1 MRSFSGAVWERQV
14 SLGAPS
20 WPAAMGDRI
29 YSLEA
34 RAVARSVLAR
44 PRRPRA
50 PRPRLRLRGRPGRG
64 RGGLLGAGPREAC
77 LATPGPP
84 TPPCS
89 SGTSQTPPAP
99 GQMKSKERHLCSPSD
114 HRRSRS
120 PSQRRSRSRSSS
132 WGRDRRHS
140 DSLKEQSTSLRQSR
154 TPRRN
159 SGSRGRSRSKSLP
172 KRSKSMEKSQ
182 SRSPQKQTGS
192 GAKSRPHGRHCDSIA
207 RSPCKSPRAYTSS
220 GSKTQ
225 TTKHSHLRSH
235 SRSRS
240 YHHKNSW

>member
-89 SGTSQTPPAP
+89 SGTSQTPPGEWRPDPAGARAGAP
-99 GQMKSKERHLCSPSD
+99 GCRGTGWAVGGCLDDDAARVPRVPSCKLLGCHLGVGVPVLCWGAGRVLGMLARC
-114 HRRSRS
+114 RRGATAGCRS
-120 PSQRRSRSRSSS
+120 IWVLGCGRGVGVRS
-132 WGRDRRHS
+132 
-140 DSLKEQSTSLRQSR
+140 
-154 TPRRN
+154 
-159 SGSRGRSRSKSLP
+159 
-172 KRSKSMEKSQ
+172 
-182 SRSPQKQTGS
+182 
-192 GAKSRPHGRHCDSIA
+192 
-207 RSPCKSPRAYTSS
+207 
-220 GSKTQ
+220 
-225 TTKHSHLRSH
+225 
-235 SRSRS
+235 
-240 YHHKNSW
+240 